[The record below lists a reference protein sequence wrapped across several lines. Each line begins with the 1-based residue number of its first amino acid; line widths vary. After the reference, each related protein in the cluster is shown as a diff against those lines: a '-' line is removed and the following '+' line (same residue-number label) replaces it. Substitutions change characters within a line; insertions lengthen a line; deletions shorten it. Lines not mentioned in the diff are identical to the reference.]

1 MIPEVR
7 VALHY
12 VKANEAFPCKWTAI
26 DAFHAVC
33 DIAPDVFAKHPRLRN
48 VCFLKIMQLRR
59 HKNADD
65 DVLEALERLR
75 TVLKESLHA
84 DAWVPDEEFDE
95 EFRAGVQNP
104 DLVFDGRD
112 TDTELCEAIQE
123 RYCSSDEDSE

>member
-1 MIPEVR
+1 MIPEVH

-12 VKANEAFPCKWTAI
+12 VKANEEFPSKWSAV

-33 DIAPDVFAKHPRLRN
+33 EISPDVFAKHPRLRN

-75 TVLKESLHA
+75 TVLEDCLHEDSWVA
-84 DAWVPDEEFDE
+84 DDAFDE
-95 EFRAGVQNP
+95 EFRAGVQNS

-112 TDTELCEAIQE
+112 TETELCEAIQE
-123 RYCSSDEDSE
+123 RYCSSDSE